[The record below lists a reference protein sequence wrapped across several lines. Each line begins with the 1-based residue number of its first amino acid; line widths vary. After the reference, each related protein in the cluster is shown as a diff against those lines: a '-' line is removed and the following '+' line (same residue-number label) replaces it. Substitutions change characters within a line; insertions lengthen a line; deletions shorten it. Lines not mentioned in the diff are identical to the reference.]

1 MEPPLTQIDHPDVRD
16 LEMLDDAALLQ
27 RSRRSAR
34 AFRIIYDRHAGQLF
48 GFLAR
53 RTGDPTT
60 AFELTS
66 ETFAQAWLSRARFRD
81 PGDGSAAPWLFGIAR
96 NLLASSVRRRVLEDR
111 ARQRLQ
117 LTIEATEG
125 PVDPAWLE
133 GLDDDLSAA
142 LAALPAGQR
151 RAVSMRVIDGYPYD
165 ELGAALAISP
175 GTARVRVHRG
185 LAAMRRRLATGSSKT
200 GGSR

>member
-1 MEPPLTQIDHPDVRD
+1 MTRTDQPDVLD
-16 LEMLDDAALLQ
+16 LEALDDATLLE
-27 RSRRSAR
+27 RSRRSAP
-34 AFRIIYDRHAGQLF
+34 AFRVIYDRHAGRLF

-66 ETFAQAWLSRARFRD
+66 ETFAQAWLSRARFTD

-96 NLLASSVRRRVLEDR
+96 NVLASSVRRRVLERR
-111 ARQRLQ
+111 ARERLQ
-117 LTIEATEG
+117 LTVEVPIG
-125 PVDPAWLE
+125 PVDPTWLD
-133 GLDDDLSAA
+133 GLDEDVSAA

-175 GTARVRVHRG
+175 ATARVRVHRG
-185 LAAMRRRLATGSSKT
+185 LTAMRRRLAMNSNKA